1 MIASMAQ
8 YILRRKT
15 SSASATVD
23 ALKATLAA
31 RRGLS
36 VRDESPNSVLVEL
49 DQDGDEP
56 FKLDPSVEG
65 GWEVFPVRTVPAPRT
80 RPIIRPEKG
89 RK

>member
-15 SSASATVD
+15 TSRAVTVA

-31 RRGLS
+31 RPGLS
-36 VRDESPNSVLVEL
+36 VMDESSDSVLVEL
-49 DQDGDEP
+49 DQKGDEP
-56 FKLDPSVEG
+56 FKLDPSLEG

-80 RPIIRPEKG
+80 RPMIRPTKG